1 MMAPGQK
8 VRILVADGDEHASSV
23 VRSHLE
29 SAGFEVISAA
39 SAEEAVGKVRGMN
52 PALVIFDT
60 MIPGMS
66 GTDFLRTLRST
77 PATCNI
83 PIVALSERAGE
94 IDRIVGLELGA
105 DDYVSKPFSARELT
119 LRVKAILSR
128 CPAAPP
134 KPERFRMGRLMLDLP
149 NHEFS
154 IDGVPVSLTAL
165 EFRLLLTLLR
175 EGGRVVSREQLIEQ
189 AWGPDSE
196 VSQRTVD
203 TQLRRLRVKLGAAA
217 EQIQTVRG
225 FGYRLGE

>member
-1 MMAPGQK
+1 MMQPTQK
-8 VRILVADGDEHASSV
+8 VRILVADADERV
-23 VRSHLE
+23 VSLLRGSLE
-29 SAGFEVISAA
+29 SAGFDVDSALNANEAISR
-39 SAEEAVGKVRGMN
+39 VGQVN
-52 PALVIFDT
+52 PALLIFDT
-60 MIPGMS
+60 MLPGMA

-83 PIVALSERAGE
+83 PIIALSERAGE

-128 CPAAPP
+128 CPAAPD
-134 KPERFRMGRLMLDLP
+134 KPDRFRAGRLMLDVP
-149 NHEFS
+149 RHEVS
-154 IDGVPVSLTAL
+154 IDGVAVALSAL
-165 EFRLLLTLLR
+165 EFRLLATLLR
-175 EGGRVVSREQLIEQ
+175 EEGRVVSRDQLIEK

-203 TQLRRLRVKLGAAA
+203 TQLRRLRVKLGPAA

>member
-1 MMAPGQK
+1 MLA
-8 VRILVADGDEHASSV
+8 R
-23 VRSHLE
+23 
-29 SAGFEVISAA
+29 
-39 SAEEAVGKVRGMN
+39 

-60 MIPGMS
+60 MIRGMA

-83 PIVALSERAGE
+83 PIIALSERAGE

-134 KPERFRMGRLMLDLP
+134 QPDRFRTGRLMLDLP

-154 IDGVPVSLTAL
+154 IDGKRVNLTAL

-175 EGGRVVSREQLIEQ
+175 EGGRVVSREQLIEK

-203 TQLRRLRVKLGAAA
+203 TQLRRLRVKLGPAA

-225 FGYRLGE
+225 FGYRLSE